1 MSHQIRPGSRGGRD
15 QFNWD
20 QVKEDKLRLN
30 YLGSSIH
37 GVPDKYKK
45 GPETFWYAKEP
56 KAVAGTGSK
65 KEIENVKDKEKQMM
79 EALLGGGVEKAKPRP
94 VIYSE
99 QRRDFSPDRRNGPNI
114 KMRHGDEHRVYSS
127 NDRGTRNRHDRDSR
141 HPEVSSRHPEFSSA
155 RHGGSEVNR
164 YERDL
169 RSRQP
174 DAASSRYNSGRSRRR
189 YDDFETRNR

>member
-94 VIYSE
+94 VVDSE
-99 QRRDFSPDRRNGPNI
+99 QRRDFSPDRI
-114 KMRHGDEHRVYSS
+114 KMRHPDEHKVYSS
-127 NDRGTRNRHDRDSR
+127 KARGSRNRYERGSGDRYGRDSR
-141 HPEVSSRHPEFSSA
+141 HPELSSRHSEVSSA
-155 RHGGSEVNR
+155 RHGSE
-164 YERDL
+164 DS
-169 RSRQP
+169 RSRQL
-174 DAASSRYNSGRSRRR
+174 DTSRYDSRGSRRR